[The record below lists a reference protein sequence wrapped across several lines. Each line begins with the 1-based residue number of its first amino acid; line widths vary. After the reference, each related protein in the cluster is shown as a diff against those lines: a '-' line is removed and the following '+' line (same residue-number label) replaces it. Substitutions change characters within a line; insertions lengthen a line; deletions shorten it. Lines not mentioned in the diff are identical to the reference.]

1 MLWSLLMCYY
11 FYDRVYRFFDLQNQ
25 GNCLS
30 LSVRLFSSSPICLP
44 LCMSNTLNSNSVGL
58 REIILLRLS
67 LLQLN
72 STTRDRNMYAFL
84 WYHKENTVIDI
95 RY

>member
-1 MLWSLLMCYY
+1 MTEFRDFLISKIKGTVSVLMC
-11 FYDRVYRFFDLQNQ
+11 
-25 GNCLS
+25 S
-30 LSVRLFSSSPICLP
+30 LFSSSPICLP

-67 LLQLN
+67 LHQL
-72 STTRDRNMYAFL
+72 SPTTRDRNMYAFL